1 MNALFQEFQKAA
13 SEAKNLAQKPTD
25 QELLDVYANFK
36 QVTTGDCNTG
46 MFYYL
51 THKWQKIKP
60 KNSSNSLS

>member
-25 QELLDVYANFK
+25 QELLDLYANFK

-51 THKWQKIKP
+51 THK
-60 KNSSNSLS
+60 